1 MRELVRNAISERR
14 ANSGVWSKLSRLPHQ
29 AARQVRDFD
38 LVTAATQA
46 ALERA
51 ARLPGETTSETS
63 MPIATGNQ
71 LLDEKARHAGLS
83 CARIVQ
89 QQETQRLTRP
99 HSLPD
104 RRDLMAPA
112 ARRAMC
118 GPRATGSNKC
128 ARRMRWASETKTEQ
142 GAIETRGTAGFDD
155 FEALLVVPVQQLVRD
170 RAGRSFIWQLQRLGT
185 VPLDADNSGE
195 LVRQNA
201 SHGAAQGLRAASFAL
216 PGLSFCS
223 KLPCDMLARLKTSLR
238 TLEDD

>member
-1 MRELVRNAISERR
+1 VRELVRNAISERR

-83 CARIVQ
+83 WARIVQ

-104 RRDLMAPA
+104 SRDLMAPA

-128 ARRMRWASETKTEQ
+128 ARRMRWGFGNKNGTGGHRNSRDGRLRRFA
-142 GAIETRGTAGFDD
+142 GAARRAGTAACARQGRSVLYMS
-155 FEALLVVPVQQLVRD
+155 APTPRN
-170 RAGRSFIWQLQRLGT
+170 RTAGR
-185 VPLDADNSGE
+185 
-195 LVRQNA
+195 
-201 SHGAAQGLRAASFAL
+201 
-216 PGLSFCS
+216 
-223 KLPCDMLARLKTSLR
+223 
-238 TLEDD
+238 